1 MRQRSGFFKVF
12 CICVVGSWTNEGFQH
27 TDERMMDLETICDGV
42 SINRYVF
49 VKWMFRTVRPS
60 ERYNDI
66 CHRGEWVCDGYS
78 AIHRG
83 FSTACGRSCT
93 RCCQRAD
100 LTQQLESLKADIQ
113 EFNELTAPSIA
124 EDLHAQIIEKNKVLS
139 EEIQTYLQQM
149 KMDNFDAAAILE
161 DQQGLM
167 KQLQQSV
174 SLCKILNN

>member
-1 MRQRSGFFKVF
+1 MKQYVMAFLFTGTFLLSGCSGLLDQVNDTTTY
-12 CICVVGSWTNEGFQH
+12 VTEANEYV
-27 TDERMMDLETICDGV
+27 MDIQQFTEDFPQLAEEAVQDAA
-42 SINRYVF
+42 
-49 VKWMFRTVRPS
+49 K
-60 ERYNDI
+60 
-66 CHRGEWVCDGYS
+66 
-78 AIHRG
+78 
-83 FSTACGRSCT
+83 
-93 RCCQRAD
+93 RAD

-139 EEIQTYLQQM
+139 EEIQTYLQQL

-174 SLCKILNN
+174 NLLQDIEQLTN

>member
-1 MRQRSGFFKVF
+1 LKQYVMAFLFTGTFLLSGCSGLLDQVNDTTTY
-12 CICVVGSWTNEGFQH
+12 VTEANEYV
-27 TDERMMDLETICDGV
+27 TDIQQFTEDFPQLAEEAVQDAA
-42 SINRYVF
+42 
-49 VKWMFRTVRPS
+49 K
-60 ERYNDI
+60 
-66 CHRGEWVCDGYS
+66 
-78 AIHRG
+78 
-83 FSTACGRSCT
+83 
-93 RCCQRAD
+93 RAD

-139 EEIQTYLQQM
+139 EEIQTYLQQL

-174 SLCKILNN
+174 NLLQDIEQLTN

>member
-1 MRQRSGFFKVF
+1 MKQYVMAFLFTGTFLLSGCSGLLDQVNDTTTYVTEANEYVTDIQQF
-12 CICVVGSWTNEGFQH
+12 TEGFPQLAEEAVQ
-27 TDERMMDLETICDGV
+27 DAA
-42 SINRYVF
+42 
-49 VKWMFRTVRPS
+49 K
-60 ERYNDI
+60 
-66 CHRGEWVCDGYS
+66 
-78 AIHRG
+78 
-83 FSTACGRSCT
+83 
-93 RCCQRAD
+93 RAD

-139 EEIQTYLQQM
+139 EEIQTYLQQL

-174 SLCKILNN
+174 SLLQDIEQLTN

>member
-1 MRQRSGFFKVF
+1 MAFLFTGTFLLSGCSGLLDQVNDTTTY
-12 CICVVGSWTNEGFQH
+12 VTEANEYV
-27 TDERMMDLETICDGV
+27 TDIQQFTEDFPQLAEEAVQDV
-42 SINRYVF
+42 A
-49 VKWMFRTVRPS
+49 K
-60 ERYNDI
+60 
-66 CHRGEWVCDGYS
+66 
-78 AIHRG
+78 
-83 FSTACGRSCT
+83 
-93 RCCQRAD
+93 RAD

-139 EEIQTYLQQM
+139 EEIQTYLQQL

-174 SLCKILNN
+174 NLLQDIEQLTN

>member
-1 MRQRSGFFKVF
+1 MKQYVMAFLFTGTFLLSGCSGLLDQVNDTTTY
-12 CICVVGSWTNEGFQH
+12 VTEANEYV
-27 TDERMMDLETICDGV
+27 TDIQQFTEDFPQLAEEAVQDV
-42 SINRYVF
+42 A
-49 VKWMFRTVRPS
+49 K
-60 ERYNDI
+60 
-66 CHRGEWVCDGYS
+66 
-78 AIHRG
+78 
-83 FSTACGRSCT
+83 
-93 RCCQRAD
+93 RAD

-139 EEIQTYLQQM
+139 EEIQTYLQQL

-174 SLCKILNN
+174 NLLQDIEQLTN

>member
-1 MRQRSGFFKVF
+1 MKQYVMAFLFTGTFLLSGCSGLLDQVNDTTTY
-12 CICVVGSWTNEGFQH
+12 VTEANEYV
-27 TDERMMDLETICDGV
+27 TDIQQFTEDFPQLAEEAVQDAA
-42 SINRYVF
+42 
-49 VKWMFRTVRPS
+49 KRT
-60 ERYNDI
+60 
-66 CHRGEWVCDGYS
+66 
-78 AIHRG
+78 
-83 FSTACGRSCT
+83 
-93 RCCQRAD
+93 D

-139 EEIQTYLQQM
+139 EEIQAYLQQL

-174 SLCKILNN
+174 SLLQDIEQLTN

>member
-1 MRQRSGFFKVF
+1 MKQYVMAFLFTGTFLLSGCSGLLDQVNDTTTY
-12 CICVVGSWTNEGFQH
+12 VTEANEYV
-27 TDERMMDLETICDGV
+27 MDIQQFTEDFPQLAEEAVQDV
-42 SINRYVF
+42 A
-49 VKWMFRTVRPS
+49 K
-60 ERYNDI
+60 
-66 CHRGEWVCDGYS
+66 
-78 AIHRG
+78 
-83 FSTACGRSCT
+83 
-93 RCCQRAD
+93 RAD

-139 EEIQTYLQQM
+139 EEIQTYLQQL

-174 SLCKILNN
+174 NLLQDIEQLTN